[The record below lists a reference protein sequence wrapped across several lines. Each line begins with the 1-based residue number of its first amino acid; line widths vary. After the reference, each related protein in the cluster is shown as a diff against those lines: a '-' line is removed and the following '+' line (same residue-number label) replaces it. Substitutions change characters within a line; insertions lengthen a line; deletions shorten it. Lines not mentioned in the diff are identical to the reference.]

1 MEGLSELRRHVS
13 SAVIQTRRM
22 LTGSRAGQ
30 FRIMTRGSGSDFD
43 QLREYQP
50 GDDVRFIDWKSSA
63 RGQHLVVRE
72 YRDERS
78 RSIHLLL
85 DCSRSMLF
93 GTGEKRFYERG
104 ASIAAIVAVMGEN
117 AGDAVALHFMRQNLQ
132 TATPLLVGRQQTD
145 RIVRELLRNAPSC
158 SGDVVQKTAHSFA
171 RLFCKKSLLF
181 LISDFIE
188 PLDVDFMRFL
198 GARYSLCCI
207 RVRDKNETAVL
218 DTVRFLPCRES
229 EFSGQDDASLLFLHS
244 EKNVQQAQ
252 CVLKQMRQ
260 EQEDLFRHTRVA
272 WFDCFVQD
280 DPVKS
285 VFMGLKK
292 VKVLL

>member
-85 DCSRSMLF
+85 DCSQSMLF
-93 GTGEKRFYERG
+93 GTSEKRLYERA
-104 ASIAAIVAVMGEN
+104 ASVAAIVAVMGEN

-171 RLFCKKSLLF
+171 RLFCKKSL
-181 LISDFIE
+181 
-188 PLDVDFMRFL
+188 
-198 GARYSLCCI
+198 
-207 RVRDKNETAVL
+207 
-218 DTVRFLPCRES
+218 
-229 EFSGQDDASLLFLHS
+229 
-244 EKNVQQAQ
+244 
-252 CVLKQMRQ
+252 
-260 EQEDLFRHTRVA
+260 
-272 WFDCFVQD
+272 
-280 DPVKS
+280 
-285 VFMGLKK
+285 
-292 VKVLL
+292 